1 VVGQPVSAA
10 TARLNGQPLSPSI
23 QYRIAKP
30 GEKLNVV
37 LGQKPEKGRLSAY
50 DHVTLIV
57 AKATHGVVP
66 SVVGLP
72 VDRAKK
78 KCERRGLEVD
88 IEETTNG
95 PPGRVVFQLPRA
107 GVAAAPGM
115 HVRLAVKT

>member
-1 VVGQPVSAA
+1 V
-10 TARLNGQPLSPSI
+10 I
-23 QYRIAKP
+23 
-30 GEKLNVV
+30 
-37 LGQKPEKGRLSAY
+37 
-50 DHVTLIV
+50 
-57 AKATHGVVP
+57 
-66 SVVGLP
+66 GLP